1 MSGSPFPIR
10 RRETTNV
17 PLEQRRVRCSTS
29 QEGSPPRVQAVW
41 GRRSRRRKGRAPL
54 TEGSR
59 QSAEQGHSVPYGTP
73 VMTVIVTLCPCGP
86 PPAGDVRLSRW
97 PSLSPEPFW
106 FVDSRL
112 EPAFQQ
118 HRTHRRTIQY
128 TNQRGLGRRREPT
141 AQSSRTSSE
150 PSTQRGDDLRSPSDL
165 RGSVGLRCRL
175 PERSVVF
182 PFTGQLAWS
191 RIWPKPTVH

>member
-86 PPAGDVRLSRW
+86 PPPATSASPAGRPCLWS
-97 PSLSPEPFW
+97 PSGLWIPGWSQHSSSTAPTAEPF
-106 FVDSRL
+106 
-112 EPAFQQ
+112 
-118 HRTHRRTIQY
+118 
-128 TNQRGLGRRREPT
+128 
-141 AQSSRTSSE
+141 
-150 PSTQRGDDLRSPSDL
+150 STQTRGAWVDVGSPRPRAPAPAPNQALSGATTSEAL
-165 RGSVGLRCRL
+165 PTYEGLW
-175 PERSVVF
+175 V
-182 PFTGQLAWS
+182 
-191 RIWPKPTVH
+191 